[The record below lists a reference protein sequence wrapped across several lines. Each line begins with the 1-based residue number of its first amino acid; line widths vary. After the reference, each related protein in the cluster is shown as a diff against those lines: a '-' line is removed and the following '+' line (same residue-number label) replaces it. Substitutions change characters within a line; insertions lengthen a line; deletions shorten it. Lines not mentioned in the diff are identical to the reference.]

1 MKIIP
6 VILLLITTVNSI
18 AQNHNPKHRNSYTPF
33 HLKIEALQSGKL
45 SNVSIHFMDSIKIKK
60 MIGEKIDDR
69 DYERYKSGFFQVEE
83 LNAISASSICEIT
96 DKYILLVVEDKSK
109 KLRALTVRPDGT
121 PIESILICDSL
132 LYLTKDWYEFE
143 ARRYSPTRRYHYNPM
158 SHEFTF
164 STIFKIRAPQYEEIL
179 IDLKDHEDETT
190 NRQRIKVN
198 KEGYF
203 TNLTYEYVNSNKI
216 DFTAF
221 TLKSTFFQESSGK
234 IIENQ
239 SNHHKDNKF
248 IIYLD
253 REQSLEILN
262 NTLSAHDQIIKLIPK
277 AKGEIEVYQRVTYGL
292 DISEDSDNCEL
303 KETIYSSDWTK
314 LEMNNDLTSVK
325 RYSSNELKTPE
336 ISVKD
341 LQNIIKT
348 ECGDYHHSLTNH
360 INRQENISSL
370 ILPKEVILRIIFTN
384 IESNISTTEYII
396 FVIANR
402 DKIK

>member
-60 MIGEKIDDR
+60 IIGEKIDDR
-69 DYERYKSGFFQVEE
+69 DYERYKSGFFQVGE

-132 LYLTKDWYEFE
+132 LYLTKDWYELE

-164 STIFKIRAPQYEEIL
+164 STIFKIRAPQYEEFL

-216 DFTAF
+216 DFTTF

-234 IIENQ
+234 TIENQ

-248 IIYLD
+248 RIYLD
-253 REQSLEILN
+253 RKQSLEILN
-262 NTLSAHDQIIKLIPK
+262 NTLLAHDQIIKLIPK

-292 DISEDSDNCEL
+292 DINEDSDNCEL

-325 RYSSNELKTPE
+325 RYSSDELITPE

-348 ECGDYHHSLTNH
+348 ECEDYHLSLTNH
-360 INRQENISSL
+360 IDSPENISSL

-396 FVIANR
+396 FVLATEV
-402 DKIK
+402 K

>member
-69 DYERYKSGFFQVEE
+69 DYERYKSGFFQVRE

-132 LYLTKDWYEFE
+132 LYLTKDWYELE

-164 STIFKIRAPQYEEIL
+164 STIFKIRAPQYEEFL

-216 DFTAF
+216 DFTTF

-234 IIENQ
+234 TIENQ

-248 IIYLD
+248 RIYLD
-253 REQSLEILN
+253 RKQSLEILN
-262 NTLSAHDQIIKLIPK
+262 NTLLAHDQIIKLIPK

-292 DISEDSDNCEL
+292 DINEDSDNCEL

-325 RYSSNELKTPE
+325 RYSSDELITPE

-348 ECGDYHHSLTNH
+348 ECEDYHLSLTNH
-360 INRQENISSL
+360 IDSPENISSL

-396 FVIANR
+396 FVLATEV
-402 DKIK
+402 K

>member
-1 MKIIP
+1 
-6 VILLLITTVNSI
+6 
-18 AQNHNPKHRNSYTPF
+18 
-33 HLKIEALQSGKL
+33 
-45 SNVSIHFMDSIKIKK
+45 MDSIKIKK

-69 DYERYKSGFFQVEE
+69 DYERYKSGFFQVRE

-216 DFTAF
+216 DFTTF

-234 IIENQ
+234 TIENQ

-248 IIYLD
+248 RIYLD
-253 REQSLEILN
+253 RKQSLEILN
-262 NTLSAHDQIIKLIPK
+262 NTLLAHDQIIKLIPK

-292 DISEDSDNCEL
+292 DINEDSDNCEL